1 MKPLKGIR
9 EPGSERVGPHSRGC
23 FRGDRSEGVNM
34 NRGELRGIVSERL
47 GAVTGAV
54 LAAVDRAVAGY
65 EREASGFRREIDRQQ
80 RQLELLQL
88 ELLQPQVRLRRA
100 ANEPI
105 PDLQSQEEEG
115 GEEEEQQPSGDSRH
129 DEGAEPTTTF
139 RPNQEDLKDRHHGK
153 PPRKR
158 LNLSKLYDLR
168 ETIAEL
174 LQRATR
180 DVLAAVEWTGTGS
193 EEAAAPGVRREN
205 RGQQPDAATQE
216 VEVVVEEE
224 EQQLTGRTHR
234 ETGSHRTRTSCQS
247 DELLGS
253 GAGGVERLPLS
264 DEDGAGD
271 EEPVDASRLKQEDV
285 TDPDYEIP
293 SRSAQVR
300 GHPGGRRPGRPRLS
314 RPADHLTLR
323 VRILEDSRTRCML
336 GALSQ
341 CMRELCRC
349 LPVHAGSSAAVSQCM
364 LGALLT
370 NAVLLSVF
378 QRSAVLDLQCPRG
391 LSEPGFLDLLRSR
404 CPLLAGAALRRLHRR
419 QEPAAAAAGGAELT
433 PEQICCSHRSGGNP
447 TLYIRL
453 KESEEPC
460 SAAAMKTDQTDLH
473 SRHVDSSEE
482 ADPGLD
488 AADDTWSPDPK
499 PLTAKRSRKRKEK
512 RAPQLTL
519 ETKRSCK
526 VCGAWYRQLGSLI
539 SHVWNHAGDPQGVCG
554 ACGEKFESPD
564 QLKEHL
570 RNHQQVHSCQH
581 CGKTFVSVQSL
592 NLHEAKHTGESRFKC
607 GVCSKT
613 FTNTASLNYHQWLH
627 VEDKPHKCDVCL
639 KTFGLESHLLSHK
652 KLHTVKEKHVCD
664 VCNRSF
670 RLRRAMTQHRLTHSD
685 DKQYACDVC
694 GKRFKLEGSLKVH
707 AKTHT
712 ERDRTFLCH
721 VCCRTFLWK
730 GTLMAHLKTHSSVR
744 PFVCAVCTK
753 GFWFKCDLKKHMRIH
768 SDEAPYEC
776 SECGRRFKQKANL
789 DSHVKIHLGI
799 KRFVCAECG
808 KECSR
813 REHLKV
819 HMRTHNG
826 DKPYKCSVCDR
837 AFTQSH
843 CLKTHMKSHPAD
855 LDLDPTRN
863 QEMDENPALDPTQSH
878 EMDPVLDPSET

>member
-1 MKPLKGIR
+1 
-9 EPGSERVGPHSRGC
+9 
-23 FRGDRSEGVNM
+23 M
-34 NRGELRGIVSERL
+34 NTSDLRGIITERL
-47 GAVTGAV
+47 GSATREV
-54 LAAVDRAVAGY
+54 LAAVEEAVAGY
-65 EREASGFRREIDRQQ
+65 EQEASGFRREIDRQ
-80 RQLELLQL
+80 RRQL
-88 ELLQPQVRLRRA
+88 ELLQPQVKLHRG
-100 ANEPI
+100 ANKLI

-115 GEEEEQQPSGDSRH
+115 GEEEEQQPSGEAAESHSRPGNLS
-129 DEGAEPTTTF
+129 DEGAEPATTF
-139 RPNQEDLKDRHHGK
+139 RLNQEHLKDKHYGK

-158 LNLSKLYDLR
+158 LVVSKFYNLR
-168 ETIAEL
+168 AMITEL
-174 LQRATR
+174 LRRAAR
-180 DVLAAVEWTGTGS
+180 DVLAAVEGTVAWS
-193 EEAAAPGVRREN
+193 QEDESSFRRDVD
-205 RGQQPDAATQE
+205 GQRRQLELLQVGDQQADVPTQE

-224 EQQLTGRTHR
+224 EQQQL
-234 ETGSHRTRTSCQS
+234 TGSHRTRTRTFSQS
-247 DELLGS
+247 DQLLGS
-253 GAGGVERLPLS
+253 GVDGAEGLPLN
-264 DEDGAGD
+264 DEDDGGD
-271 EEPVDASRLKQEDV
+271 EEPIDTSRLKQEDL

-314 RPADHLTLR
+314 SPADHLALR
-323 VRILEDSRTRCML
+323 VRILEDSRTRV
-336 GALSQ
+336 LSK
-341 CMRELCRC
+341 
-349 LPVHAGSSAAVSQCM
+349 A
-364 LGALLT
+364 
-370 NAVLLSVF
+370 VF
-378 QRSAVLDLQCPRG
+378 QHSAVLDLQCPRG

-404 CPLLAGAALRRLHRR
+404 CPLLADGRPFDVFIAAKNRRL
-419 QEPAAAAAGGAELT
+419 QPLAAQSLT
-433 PEQICCSHRSGGNP
+433 PEQICSGGKP

-453 KESEEPC
+453 KESEEP
-460 SAAAMKTDQTDLH
+460 SSSDAAAMKRDKTDLH
-473 SRHVDSSEE
+473 SCPVDSSEE
-482 ADPGLD
+482 ADPGLQ
-488 AADDTWSPDPK
+488 AEDDNWSPDPE
-499 PLTAKRSRKRKEK
+499 PQTAKRSRKRKEK
-512 RAPQLTL
+512 RATQKTL
-519 ETKRSCK
+519 GSKRSCK

-554 ACGEKFESPD
+554 ACGEKFESAD
-564 QLKEHL
+564 ELKEHL
-570 RNHQQVHSCQH
+570 RNHQKVHSCQH

-592 NLHEAKHTGESRFKC
+592 TLHEAKHTGESRFRC

-613 FTNTASLNYHQWLH
+613 FTNMASLNYHQWLH

-639 KTFGLESHLLSHK
+639 KTFGLESHLMSHK

-744 PFVCAVCTK
+744 PFVCAVCSK

-789 DSHVKIHLGI
+789 DSHIKIHMGI
-799 KRFVCAECG
+799 KRFVCGECG

-843 CLKTHMKSHPAD
+843 CLKTHMKSHPTEGN
-855 LDLDPTRN
+855 LDPT
-863 QEMDENPALDPTQSH
+863 QTQDMDENPALDPHQSH
-878 EMDPVLDPSET
+878 EMEGDPVLDPSET